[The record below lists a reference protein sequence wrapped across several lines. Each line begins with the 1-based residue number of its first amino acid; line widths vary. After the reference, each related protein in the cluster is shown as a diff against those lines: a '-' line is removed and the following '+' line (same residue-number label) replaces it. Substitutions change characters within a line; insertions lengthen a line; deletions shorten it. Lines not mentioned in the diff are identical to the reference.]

1 MERESLE
8 MDVVFVGAGPANLSG
23 ALHLS
28 RLIAE
33 HNSGIESGQREGKSL
48 GETQI
53 AVIEKGSA
61 VGAHCL
67 SGAVMDPRGLA
78 ELIPDFK
85 EQGAPLE
92 AEVKEDFFYYL
103 TKGRAVRS
111 PINPPPLNNHGYYIV
126 SLNRLTAWLGEK
138 CEEAGV
144 NIFPEFPGADLLFD
158 ENDRVL
164 GVRTGDKGIDK
175 EGKQKPNFEAG
186 VDLLAKVTVLG
197 EGVRGS
203 LTKKLVRRLGLDE
216 GREPQVYSLGV
227 KELWELPDDRYPA
240 GRVTHTLGFPSDQW
254 TYGGGWIYGMQ
265 NRVLNIGYVTG
276 LDYRDPLID
285 PHAEFQKYKTHPFIA
300 QLLAG
305 GKMIRYGAKAIAAGG
320 LHAMPRMYSD
330 GVLIVGDSAGFLNA
344 ARLKGIHSA
353 IKSGMLAAETIFEA
367 LVADNFSAAQLGS
380 FEARVKDSWITPELR
395 RYRNF
400 HAGFRHGRWL
410 GMANAGLQYITGGRA
425 WGILDREHQEPGHEA
440 MQKLSAYGYHGNGA
454 VAPRYKELRF
464 DKQITFDKVT
474 DVYHAAVGHDEDQP
488 AHLHV
493 LDTNICATR
502 CAEEYGNP
510 CQRFCPAAVYEM
522 VEVAGT
528 HGVKSEPPASAG
540 GSSGNPTNRGP
551 QAGSRLGLAD
561 REGADAKPRRQLQIN
576 FSNCVHCKTCD
587 IMDPYQIINWVT
599 PEGGGGPDY
608 VGM

>member
-1 MERESLE
+1 MERESLG

-28 RLIAE
+28 RLIAQ
-33 HNSGIESGQREGKSL
+33 HNEAVAKGEREASSL
-48 GETQI
+48 GEVQI
-53 AVIEKGSA
+53 GVIEKGAS
-61 VGAHCL
+61 VGAHIL
-67 SGAVMDPRGLA
+67 SGAVMDPKGLA
-78 ELIPDFK
+78 ELVPDFV

-92 AEVKEDFFYYL
+92 SPVLEDHFLYL
-103 TKGRAVRS
+103 TRRRAIRS
-111 PINPPPLNNHGYYIV
+111 PITPPPLKNHGYYIV
-126 SLNRLTAWLGEK
+126 SLNRLTVWLGEK
-138 CEEAGV
+138 CEAAGV
-144 NIFPEFPGADLLFD
+144 NIFPEFPGAEVLYDGD
-158 ENDRVL
+158 DRVI
-164 GVRTGDKGIDK
+164 GVRTGDKGVDK
-175 EGKQKPNFEAG
+175 EGKQKTNFEPG
-186 VDLLAKVTVLG
+186 IDLLAKITVLG

-203 LTKKLVRRLGLDE
+203 LTKKLIRRLGLDE
-216 GREPQVYSLGV
+216 GCEPQVYSLGV

-240 GRVTHTLGFPSDQW
+240 GRVTHTLGFPSDPW

-265 NRVLNIGYVTG
+265 NRILNLGYVTG

-285 PHAEFQKYKTHPFIA
+285 PHAEFQRFKTHPFVSK
-300 QLLAG
+300 LLTGAR
-305 GKMIRYGAKAIAAGG
+305 MIRYGAKAIAAGG
-320 LHAMPRMYSD
+320 WHAMPRMYAD

-353 IKSGMLAAETIFEA
+353 IKSGMLAAETIFES
-367 LVADNFSAAQLGS
+367 LVTEDYSAAKLQS
-380 FEARVKDSWITPELR
+380 YETRVRDSWITPELR

-410 GMANAGLQYITGGRA
+410 GMANAGLQYLTGGRA
-425 WGILDREHQEPGHEA
+425 WGIIDRDQQEPGNEA
-440 MQKLSAYGYHGNGA
+440 MRKLSAYGYNGDGA
-454 VAPRYKELRF
+454 SQRYQDLRF
-464 DKQITFDKVT
+464 DNQLTFNKVT
-474 DVYHAAVGHDEDQP
+474 DVYHAAVAHDEDQP

-522 VEVAGT
+522 VDAGT
-528 HGVKSEPPASAG
+528 PTPGVPG
-540 GSSGNPTNRGP
+540 
-551 QAGSRLGLAD
+551 
-561 REGADAKPRRQLQIN
+561 RQLQIN

-608 VGM
+608 KGM

>member
-23 ALHLS
+23 ALHLA
-28 RLIAE
+28 RLAAE
-33 HNSGIESGQREGKSL
+33 HNEAVASEKREGKSL
-48 GETQI
+48 GEIQI
-53 AVIEKGSA
+53 AVIEKGSS
-61 VGAHCL
+61 VGAHIL

-78 ELIPDFK
+78 ELMPDFI

-92 AEVKEDFFYYL
+92 SPVKEDHFLYL
-103 TKGRAVRS
+103 TRKRAIRS
-111 PINPPPLNNHGYYIV
+111 PITPPPLKNHGYYIV

-138 CEEAGV
+138 CEQAGV
-144 NIFPEFPGADLLFD
+144 NIFPEFPGAEMLYDR
-158 ENDRVL
+158 EDRVI
-164 GVRTGDKGIDK
+164 GVRTGNKGIDK
-175 EGKQKPNFEAG
+175 DGKPKANFEPG
-186 VDLLAKVTVLG
+186 VDLMAKVTVLG

-203 LTKKLVRRLGLDE
+203 LTKKLIQRLGLDE
-216 GREPQVYSLGV
+216 GCEPQVYSLGV
-227 KELWELPDDRYPA
+227 KELWELPDDRYPT

-285 PHAEFQKYKTHPFIA
+285 PHAEFQRFKTHPFVA
-300 QLLAG
+300 KLLAG
-305 GKMIRYGAKAIAAGG
+305 GKLIRYGAKAIAAGG
-320 LHAMPRMYSD
+320 LHAMPRLYAD
-330 GVLIVGDSAGFLNA
+330 GVLIVGDSGGFLNA

-353 IKSGMLAAETIFEA
+353 IKSGMLAAETIFAA
-367 LVADNFSAAQLGS
+367 LLAEDSSTEKLQS
-380 FEARVKDSWITPELR
+380 YERRVKDSWVTPELLQ
-395 RYRNF
+395 YRNF

-425 WGILDREHQEPGHEA
+425 WGILDRDHQEAGHEV
-440 MQKLSAYGYHGNGA
+440 MQKLSAYGYRGDNA
-454 VAPRYKELRF
+454 AQRYKDLRF
-464 DKQITFDKVT
+464 DGTLTFNKVT
-474 DVYHAAVGHDEDQP
+474 DVYHAAVAHDEDQP

-493 LDTNICATR
+493 LDTNVCATR

-522 VEVAGT
+522 V
-528 HGVKSEPPASAG
+528 
-540 GSSGNPTNRGP
+540 GN
-551 QAGSRLGLAD
+551 AD
-561 REGADAKPRRQLQIN
+561 DHRHLQIN

-608 VGM
+608 KGM

>member
-23 ALHLS
+23 ALQLT
-28 RLIAE
+28 RLVNE
-33 HNSGIESGQREGKSL
+33 HNEAVANGTRTGKPL
-48 GETQI
+48 GEIQI
-53 AVIEKGSA
+53 AVIEKGST
-61 VGAHCL
+61 VGGHIL

-78 ELIPDFK
+78 ELIPDFVAA
-85 EQGAPLE
+85 GAPLE
-92 AEVKEDFFYYL
+92 SPVKEDHFLYL
-103 TKGRAVRS
+103 TNKRAIRS
-111 PINPPPLNNHGYYIV
+111 PITPPPLMNHGYYIV

-144 NIFPEFPGADLLFD
+144 NIFPEFPGAEMLYD
-158 ENDRVL
+158 EADRVV

-175 EGKQKPNFEAG
+175 EGKRKPNFEPG

-203 LTKKLVRRLGLDE
+203 LTKKMVQRLALDE

-227 KELWELPDDRYPA
+227 KELWELPDDRYPT

-265 NRVLNIGYVTG
+265 NRVLNLGYVTG

-285 PHAEFQKYKTHPFIA
+285 PHAEFQRFKSHPFLA
-300 QLLAG
+300 KLLKG

-320 LHAMPRMYSD
+320 MHAMPKLYAD

-367 LVADNFSAAQLGS
+367 LVAGDFSAGKLQS
-380 FEARVKDSWITPELR
+380 FESRVKESWITPELR

-400 HAGFRHGRWL
+400 HAAFRHGRWL

-425 WGILDREHQEPGHEA
+425 WGIFDRDHQEAGHEA
-440 MQKLSAYGYHGNGA
+440 MQKLSAYGYKGDDA
-454 VAPRYKELRF
+454 AQRYKDLRF
-464 DKQITFDKVT
+464 DGQLTFNKVS
-474 DVYHAAVGHDEDQP
+474 DVYHAAVAHDEDQP

-522 VEVAGT
+522 
-528 HGVKSEPPASAG
+528 
-540 GSSGNPTNRGP
+540 
-551 QAGSRLGLAD
+551 AD
-561 REGADAKPRRQLQIN
+561 NGDGQRRLQIN

-608 VGM
+608 KGM